1 MNHLSP
7 ARLEADTLVLANGH
21 KLPQVCVKCGT
32 THGLATRTEKFAFV
46 PTWARFFGPLIQRIF
61 TKHSQFDLP
70 ICGACN
76 SQWKKW
82 NVIVGVSWLPG
93 FLFTF
98 LGPALFQSGAMAL
111 VGMLML
117 VGGLVTASIL
127 RRKHN
132 LDVTKID
139 ATHTWIVRVHPAAQ
153 TAAIGPET
161 LPTGAAPRSSGI
173 SYAKA
178 S

>member
-1 MNHLSP
+1 MQSQVS
-7 ARLEADTLVLANGH
+7 ARLEGETLVVANGASF
-21 KLPQVCVKCGT
+21 PQVCVKCGT
-32 THGLATRTEKFAFV
+32 THGLGKRSHKFAYV

-61 TKHSQFDLP
+61 TKNSQFELP
-70 ICGACN
+70 ICSSCDG
-76 SQWKKW
+76 QWKKW
-82 NVIVGVSWLPG
+82 NLIVGVSWLPG

-98 LGPALFQSGAMAL
+98 LGPAVFQSGAMAL

-117 VGGLVTASIL
+117 IGGLVTASIL

-132 LDVTKID
+132 LDVDKID
-139 ATHTWIVRVHPAAQ
+139 TSHSWIVRVHPSAQ
-153 TAAIGPET
+153 SAFVNPAT
-161 LPTGAAPRSSGI
+161 LPSGAPRESGI